1 MQQIDTIEKQIEF
14 KAYLESSPRII
25 LSAKFGDGKTQFLR
39 EVAQSEDFKGY
50 QFFTIYPVNYV
61 VGENADI
68 FEYVKRDVLLQLAKA
83 DLLNNID
90 LNALI
95 TSFASFET
103 FKEVLS
109 FLVSCMPAG
118 DFINKLIEK
127 GLAIKNE
134 YDEKKNT
141 LKKYETIFT
150 AMRGGIY
157 EEDAYTQIIREGLD
171 FLRNRLDAEGGSK
184 KSVLVIE
191 DLDRLDPGH
200 LFRILNVIS
209 AHIDNQDYEC
219 NNSKNKFGFDNV
231 VLVMDYDATRHIFE
245 HFYGKDA
252 SYYGYMSK
260 FMSTE
265 PFRYSLRDLAIPILI
280 NKLEDLLGSR
290 VLKMW
295 YGIIYPR
302 LLQLSIRD
310 IARLYDFD
318 YQSRILMPN
327 VLIGVYRFSTNLPIF
342 KLLIY
347 LTEMGV
353 SFKDILD
360 FGKKPFEGGFKD
372 MIELFYPVYLAA
384 NKMPEIYFDM
394 GQNNETG
401 ESIVY
406 GCVLSENN
414 GTVVN
419 ISCGQAMSWGNGFK
433 LFDDENLEEDLIAA
447 LPKLEKGVSFA
458 SLNKNLIS

>member
-1 MQQIDTIEKQIEF
+1 MQQINTKGKQSEF
-14 KAYLESSPRII
+14 KAYLDSSPRII
-25 LSAKFGDGKTQFLR
+25 LSAKFGDGKTQFLK
-39 EVAQSEDFKGY
+39 EVAQNEEFNDY

-68 FEYVKRDVLLQLAKA
+68 FEYVKRDVLLQMAKA
-83 DLLNNID
+83 DLLNKID

-127 GLAIKNE
+127 GLAIKEE
-134 YDEKKNT
+134 YDEKKKT
-141 LKKYETIFT
+141 LKKYEAIFT

-157 EEDAYTQIIREGLD
+157 EEDAYTQIIRGGLD
-171 FLRNRLDAEGGSK
+171 YLRNRLDDEGGSK

-209 AHIDNQDYEC
+209 AHIDNQDYLD
-219 NNSKNKFGFDNV
+219 NISKNKFGFDNV

-252 SYYGYMSK
+252 SYNGYMSK

-265 PFRYSLRDLAIPILI
+265 PFRYSLRDLAIPMLHR
-280 NKLEDLLGSR
+280 KLEEQLGTQI
-290 VLKMW
+290 VKMW
-295 YGIIYPR
+295 FGVIYPR
-302 LLQLSIRD
+302 LQELSIRD

-318 YQSRILMPN
+318 YRSRVMIPN
-327 VLIGVYRFSTNLPIF
+327 VSIRAYRFSTDLPIF
-342 KLLIY
+342 RLLIY
-347 LTEMGV
+347 LTEMGIN
-353 SFKDILD
+353 FKEILD
-360 FGKKPFEGGFKD
+360 FGKKPIECRPQD
-372 MIELFYPVYLAA
+372 IIELFYPVFLAA
-384 NKMPEIYFDM
+384 NKMPDIYFKM
-394 GQNNETG
+394 GQDHETG
-401 ESIVY
+401 EYIVY
-406 GCVLSENN
+406 GCSLSEKN
-414 GTVVN
+414 GVVVN
-419 ISCGQAMSWGNGFK
+419 ISCGQAMSWGSGLKSFE
-433 LFDDENLEEDLIAA
+433 DENIEEDLIAA
-447 LPKLEKGVSFA
+447 LPKLGEGACLA
-458 SLNKNLIS
+458 SLNMT